1 MFKGGEGVNA
11 GAGEVDWI
19 VNKDR
24 FKYDEIFDK
33 LGPMDGKISGAGKTH
48 HHFQLKVLKYF
59 LIHVIILQWPSRK

>member
-11 GAGEVDWI
+11 GVGEADWV

-33 LGPMDGKISGAGKTH
+33 LGPMDGKISGAGKIYTGLLGL
-48 HHFQLKVLKYF
+48 FKN
-59 LIHVIILQWPSRK
+59 